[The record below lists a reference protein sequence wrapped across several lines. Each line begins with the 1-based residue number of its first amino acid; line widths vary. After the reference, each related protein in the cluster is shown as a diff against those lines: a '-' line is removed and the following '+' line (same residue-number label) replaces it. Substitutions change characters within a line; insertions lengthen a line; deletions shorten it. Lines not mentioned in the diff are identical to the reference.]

1 MKSVEEQLA
10 AVTAAAVT
18 PEPVRTAISE
28 ALGLRCAEQV
38 ESESLLPGFDQAAVD
53 GFAVRSVDIRQILN
67 GGSGTG
73 SASEDSDD
81 ASSPMLP
88 VVGEVT
94 AGSHRP
100 VRLQPRQAVRVQT
113 GAPLPTLAD
122 AVLPLDWASQ
132 TGRRIEPLYGVSFG

>member
-38 ESESLLPGFDQAAVD
+38 ESETLLPGFDQAAVD
-53 GFAVRSVDIRQILN
+53 GFAVRAVDIRQILN
-67 GGSGTG
+67 GGSGPG
-73 SASEDSDD
+73 SASGDSDD

-132 TGRRIEPLYGVSFG
+132 TGLSLIHI